1 MAVSVAALRLSREE
15 RRALE
20 ELARHPR
27 TPSIARRARILL
39 LAADG
44 VPDSEIAVSL
54 GTTRATVAQWRH
66 RFAAEGLAGVTAIR
80 PGRGRKPRIAE
91 GELREMITAALE
103 TAPPAGGAWTCR
115 SLARLLG
122 VSPATVS
129 RVWRAPGAETA
140 GPGGAPAAAG
150 PAGAGEAFVGGGL
163 RTARGCGRRG
173 NPGPRRRREPGDR
186 GGLERSAR

>member
-1 MAVSVAALRLSREE
+1 MVFVAVSVAALRLSRAE

-80 PGRGRKPRIAE
+80 PGRGRKPQIAE
-91 GELREMITAALE
+91 GELRGMITAALE
-103 TAPPAGGAWTCR
+103 TVPSGGGAWTCR

-129 RVWRAPGAETA
+129 RVWRAPDAE
-140 GPGGAPAAAG
+140 PGRTGEGPAAAG
-150 PAGAGEAFVGGGL
+150 SAGAAEAFVG
-163 RTARGCGRRG
+163 
-173 NPGPRRRREPGDR
+173 
-186 GGLERSAR
+186 